1 MGDNCNN
8 NRRCDPIEREASDL
22 ARRLDTG
29 RQSDNVAAAL
39 RDDSYNMSPR
49 DFNRLVNLMNA
60 YDNKRMGDN
69 LENDRFGNL
78 VIDKGRGEAFVVAT
92 RDYDDRQRWAN
103 NQRYDDRHD
112 HRRNGR
118 YDDRYDDRYG
128 QNYPNNGRDAITDG
142 VVNGAIGAVTG
153 AAIDGKKGAIAGAAG
168 GVGNVIVDRVGGQN
182 NRDPVT
188 DVVVKGAIG
197 AGIGAAIDGKKGAI
211 AGGAGS
217 VVPNVIDRIFN
228 RD

>member
-8 NRRCDPIEREASDL
+8 NRRCDPIENEARDL
-22 ARRLDTG
+22 ARKLDTG
-29 RQSDNVAAAL
+29 RMTDNVAASL

-49 DFNRLVNLMNA
+49 EFNRLVNLMHA

-69 LENDRFGNL
+69 IANDRFGNL
-78 VIDKGRGEAFVVAT
+78 IIDKGRGEAFVVAT
-92 RDYDDRQRWAN
+92 RDYDEQQRWAN
-103 NQRYDDRHD
+103 NNHRYDDRHD
-112 HRRNGR
+112 HRH
-118 YDDRYDDRYG
+118 DDRYDDRYG
-128 QNYPNNGRDAITDG
+128 RGYPNNGRDAITDG
-142 VVNGAIGAVTG
+142 VVNGAIGAATG

-168 GVGNVIVDRVGGQN
+168 GIGNVVVDRVGGPN

-188 DVVVKGAIG
+188 DVVVKGVIG

-217 VVPNVIDRIFN
+217 VVPNIVDQIFN
-228 RD
+228 RR